1 MEKNLKLLI
10 RDIEKEFESYAIIYG
25 EDNILHCI
33 SYFENILKDFY
44 DSYASYILNYYLHN
58 NLSYNDTIRR
68 YVDMIPYT
76 CIYNEYLS
84 KKNSGLDLL
93 DFLVFETRKSLTSSP
108 NPKLGTKLYTYFQC
122 GFASSRF
129 QTNALKF
136 NNIKSLILNTSRS
149 FGLFD
154 EGENSRSHSFNLVF
168 IDDKPYVVDCTFSQ
182 FTKLFYMT
190 PHAMKILSCISAE
203 PAYFLSQTKEG
214 QNLLNKLL
222 EYGYFEA
229 TPDNLKLY
237 LDSFVLSE
245 RNAFYYLDG
254 GKMVSDIEASYYSEI
269 ISEFKNYNWED
280 FPYGVIKYGYGNE
293 KSLDIYGTDRQIGA
307 KYNCIL
313 HKDELNYID
322 NIINKKIQLA
332 KT

>member
-1 MEKNLKLLI
+1 MEKDLKQLI
-10 RDIEKEFESYAIIYG
+10 KDIEKNFKSYTLTYG
-25 EDNILHCI
+25 ENNIFHCI
-33 SYFENILKDFY
+33 SYFQNILKDFY
-44 DSYASYILNYYLHN
+44 DSYSSYLLNYYKGN
-58 NLSYNDTIRR
+58 NLSCNDIIR
-68 YVDMIPYT
+68 YFEKTLIIPNT

-84 KKNSGLDLL
+84 KKNSGIDLL
-93 DFLVFETRKSLTSSP
+93 DHLVFETRKSLTSSP
-108 NPKLGTKLYTYFQC
+108 NPKLGTNLYTYLQC
-122 GFASSRF
+122 GFASFRF

-154 EGENSRSHSFNLVF
+154 EGQNTRRHSFNLAF
-168 IDDKPYVVDCTFSQ
+168 MNDKQYIVDCSFSQ

-190 PHAMKILSCISAE
+190 PYAMKILSCISAE

-254 GKMVSDIEASYYSEI
+254 GKMVSDIEASHYFEI
-269 ISEFKNYNWED
+269 ISEFKNYNCKD
-280 FPYGVIKYGYGNE
+280 FPYGVIKYDYGNE

-307 KYNCIL
+307 KKDYIL
-313 HKDELNYID
+313 YKDELNYID
-322 NIINKKIQLA
+322 DVINKRI
-332 KT
+332 